1 MASKVV
7 LHKLSLH
14 FWVFALIFVV
24 VVMLRHFSLLLVLVG
39 GGRPPFTITTAPLS
53 LCIATRSFCRFYAL
67 FLAEKSTLLDSSKL
81 PQPPSIDTQTIF
93 AMLPA
98 ADPLTLIS
106 SLFYFWTKN
115 L

>member
-39 GGRPPFTITTAPLS
+39 GGRL
-53 LCIATRSFCRFYAL
+53 L

-98 ADPLTLIS
+98 ADPLTLIF